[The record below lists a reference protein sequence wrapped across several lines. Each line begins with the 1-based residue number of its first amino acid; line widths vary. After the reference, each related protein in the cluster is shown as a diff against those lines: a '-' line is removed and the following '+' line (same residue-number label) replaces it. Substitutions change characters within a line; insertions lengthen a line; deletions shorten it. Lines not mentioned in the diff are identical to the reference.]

1 MERIENNKLSYML
14 IIISCLF
21 LGFIASIFVGSCIL
35 FVFNISITKAN
46 FIVFPIITMVI
57 AKFVLDKDD
66 ERLGWN
72 FFIITLVAF
81 FVLVGVLAI
90 INNFIWDS
98 SYDSLAYHQEAVVKL
113 YEGWNPFYQYK
124 EKINIWVM
132 HYTKAAPVFAAALY
146 KLTNRVESAK
156 VLSSLMPIILFML
169 SFGVFNLIGKNKKKL
184 SCFAAIMLACNPVI
198 LYQMFSYYVD
208 SLVGVYVIILILIL
222 FLILFYRDLFF
233 FKYFTLISVA
243 VFLINIKFT
252 GLAYSMVILFGFL
265 IINFIYNKKSY
276 NIKLIGFL
284 IVGFVFSVI
293 IVGFNPYVTNYVT
306 NGHPLY
312 PLAGENKID
321 IMTANTP
328 EDFRYDNPF
337 KQAVKAIV
345 AVPSNVNHKGE
356 GPKNLLNVFKI
367 DKNVLGYYS
376 GTDARI
382 RGFGVYSLIFLPIS
396 FIGLVYLLVK
406 SNNIKLKVSSI
417 ITLAV
422 VGFAMIYGGDFWWA
436 RYVPYLWGIPVL
448 VAFLFVLDNNKNMKR
463 LGKGLFVIMMI
474 NCFLIAPIA
483 VGGKIWRSNLAKEY
497 IFGEELNIKNDNF
510 GNSFINKAKEYN
522 LKYNIKE

>member
-14 IIISCLF
+14 IITSCLF

-35 FVFNISITKAN
+35 FVFKISITKAN
-46 FIVFPIITMVI
+46 FIVFPIIAMVI
-57 AKFVLDKDD
+57 AKFVLDKDG
-66 ERLGWN
+66 ERLEWN
-72 FFIITLVAF
+72 FFIICLVAF

-98 SYDSLAYHQEAVVKL
+98 SYDSLAYHQDAIVKL

-124 EKINIWVM
+124 ENINIWVM

-146 KLTNRVESAK
+146 KLTGRIESAK
-156 VLSSLMPIILFML
+156 VLTSLMPIILFML

-208 SLVGVYVIILILIL
+208 SLVGVYVIILIINL

-233 FKYFTLISVA
+233 FKYFTLINVA

-252 GLAYSMVILFGFL
+252 GLAYAMVILFGFL
-265 IINFIYNKKSY
+265 IINFIYNKRTY
-276 NIKLIGFL
+276 NIRLIGFL
-284 IVGFVFSVI
+284 IAGFIFSVI

-321 IMTANTP
+321 IMTTNTP
-328 EDFRYDNPF
+328 EDFRYDNSF

-345 AVPSNVNHKGE
+345 AVPSNANYKGE
-356 GPKNLLNVFKI
+356 APKNLLDVFKI
-367 DKNVLGYYS
+367 DQNVLGYYS
-376 GTDARI
+376 GTDARV
-382 RGFGVYSLIFLPIS
+382 RGFGVYSLMFFPIS
-396 FIGLVYLLVK
+396 FIGLIYLLVR
-406 SNNIKLKVSSI
+406 SNNRKIKVSSI
-417 ITLAV
+417 ITLVA

-448 VAFLFVLDNNKNMKR
+448 VAFLFILDNNKNMKR
-463 LGKGLFVIMMI
+463 AGKGLFAIMII
-474 NCFLIAPIA
+474 NCLLIGVIA
-483 VGGKIWRSNLAKEY
+483 VSGKMLRSNQMKEY
-497 IFGEELNIKNDNF
+497 IFSQELNIKADNF
-510 GNSFINKAKEYN
+510 SNSFINKAKEYN